1 VFEPVSILYG
11 WGTRGF
17 RQTSSQVGGIDP
29 SVQILGFYSTDGSVL
44 WAGWQVLKDVVLE
57 NLPAR
62 WDSGSLMGLRSLE
75 IKGNLAYSP
84 TETEVLHLLEANPG
98 LEKIEIED
106 VTVSEG
112 FKNSPGPT
120 RFSGKRSRV
129 TMSNMQ
135 DMRLLSLPFELVRVV
150 LDTVEIPS
158 IRHLDV
164 KCQFQGHPASQL
176 LSPNIKHL
184 VSPII
189 QGSTGAQLAKLTIG
203 EGSVGLAIYLP
214 SQCTPTIRL
223 QFNDTVP
230 VSGFSWLAEHLFAE
244 NGLPA
249 VGSPEV
255 FHVSLKFGD
264 NFDMEGGAFIPILDG
279 LGTVKVKQLTI
290 GDGCGDPKHL
300 IRYLGEMERGYR
312 WPLPHLMSLTIGG
325 SADTAIHLLLAL
337 QGRKPGADLTEMAT
351 LEKLDIEGLGVID
364 ARVEGALAELIGP
377 KGTFIHATR
386 LSLSSRSGSNESIRS
401 FESWRY
407 RSRAFDS
414 D

>member
-11 WGTRGF
+11 WGPRGF
-17 RQTSSQVGGIDP
+17 RQTSSQ
-29 SVQILGFYSTDGSVL
+29 
-44 WAGWQVLKDVVLE
+44 AGRLKDVVLE

-62 WDSGSLMGLRSLE
+62 WDSGALMGLRSLE

-106 VTVSEG
+106 VTVPEG
-112 FKNSPGPT
+112 FHNSLGST
-120 RFSGKRSRV
+120 HFSGKRSRV
-129 TMSNMQ
+129 IMSNMQ

-150 LDTVEIPS
+150 LETVEIPF

-164 KCQFQGHPASQL
+164 ECRFQGHPASQL
-176 LSPNIKHL
+176 LGPNIKHI

-189 QGSTGAQLAKLTIG
+189 QGSTGAQLVQLTIG
-203 EGSVGLAIYLP
+203 EESVGLAIYLP
-214 SQCTPTIRL
+214 SQHAPTIRL
-223 QFNDTVP
+223 QANDTVP
-230 VSGFSWLAEHLFAE
+230 VSGFRWLAEHLFAE
-244 NGLPA
+244 DGLPA
-249 VGSPEV
+249 VGAPDV
-255 FHVSLKFGD
+255 FHVSLKFGN
-264 NFDMEGGAFIPILDG
+264 NFDMEGGAFIPILDE
-279 LGTVKVKQLTI
+279 LGTVKVKYLTI
-290 GDGCGDPKHL
+290 GDGCSHPEHL
-300 IRYLGEMERGYR
+300 IRYLGEMKRGYR
-312 WPLPHLMSLTIGG
+312 WPLPDLMSLTMGG
-325 SADTAIHLLLAL
+325 SADTATHLLRAL
-337 QGRKPGADLTEMAT
+337 QGRKRGADLTGMAT

-377 KGTFIHATR
+377 EGTFIHATR
-386 LSLSSRSGSNESIRS
+386 LSLSSRSSSNESIRS